1 MEIAEIKSRLTLA
14 TVLQHYGLQPDKNSR
29 LNCPF
34 HDDKNPS
41 MQVYPKTNTVYCFSG
56 NCKTHGKSLD
66 VIDFIMNKENCT
78 KAEAIEKS
86 VEMVQGIKY
95 KVQGNLKSEYRD
107 LPLDNLE
114 EVFFKMKYNLKQS
127 KTAKAYC
134 EERNLNPEALEIG
147 YNGRTYKNL
156 LHCLVFPLKNK
167 AGKITSLYGRSSV
180 NNTDS
185 KHFYLKDSNGLY
197 PNYPSRETT
206 KQIIT
211 ESIIDAASLQQI
223 KSINENYS
231 ILASYGTNRL
241 NEEIKTAIKELPN
254 LTEII
259 FAFDNDEAGGTA
271 TAKYTNE
278 LKAIL
283 PQVKF
288 TKLNLPNKDVNET
301 LQAHNEEIFE
311 HLLKNRTEII
321 AEQITESSFS
331 NEPVEKEKTIAC
343 GGTPLE
349 SLQTKNPHKL
359 IYATQTATYYVK
371 GGVDKQMNKLTV
383 TLEIRKLTSD
393 EMNATPARSKLDLYE
408 DKQVEKLANEVA
420 EKLQL
425 NFNNLIKDLHELTDL
440 LDNYRESQLEMK
452 ENIDHEPPAYL
463 LTPQE
468 RTKLETFLKQPNVIK
483 RLNELLGKT
492 GIVGEE
498 RNRIFLLLIAISF
511 KMKDT
516 LHSLIQGSSGSGK
529 TKIVRQ
535 VSDCM
540 PTESVTRFT
549 RISDKALYNYPE
561 TYFKNRLLIVEDV
574 DGLSEDAEM
583 AFRELQSSGELRSS
597 VSIKL
602 ENGQITGGAKIVKG
616 PIASMSC
623 TTKGE
628 IYEDNMS
635 RVFLIAV
642 DESAEQTKRIIQY
655 QNQKASGKIDSKEE
669 KKATAFLQN
678 LIRIID
684 YKEVINPYAE
694 KIKLPEEAH
703 KIRRLND
710 LFHNF
715 IKMVT
720 LTNQYQ
726 RKLTANKQ
734 LITEIEDIEIAVE
747 IMFESIVLKVDELDG
762 SLRQFY
768 ENLKAYLKKTH
779 KSNNHESDSHF
790 TQREIRQALQLS
802 KAQINR
808 YLQSLVELEYVS
820 FTGFANK
827 GFKYK
832 VMYWDNYEA
841 MRKRIK
847 DNLTS
852 QIESLK

>member
-34 HDDKNPS
+34 HDYKNPS

-167 AGKITSLYGRSSV
+167 VDKITSLYGRSSV

-241 NEEIKTAIKELPN
+241 NEEIKTAIIELPN

-259 FAFDNDEAGGTA
+259 FAFDNDEAGETA
-271 TAKYTNE
+271 TMKYAKE
-278 LKAIL
+278 LSQLL
-283 PQVKF
+283 PNIKF
-288 TKLNLPNKDVNET
+288 TKLELPNKDVNET

-311 HLLKNRTEII
+311 HLLTQRTEISFSSEVLAGQAI
-321 AEQITESSFS
+321 ISNEKKNPITTESL
-331 NEPVEKEKTIAC
+331 N
-343 GGTPLE
+343 
-349 SLQTKNPHKL
+349 TKNPHKL

-425 NFNNLIKDLHELTDL
+425 NYKNLIKDVHELTDL

-468 RTKLETFLKQPNVIK
+468 RIKLETFLKQPNVIK

-726 RKLTANKQ
+726 RRVTASKQ

-768 ENLKAYLKKTH
+768 ENLKAYLKKSY
-779 KSNNHESDSHF
+779 KGNNNECDMPF